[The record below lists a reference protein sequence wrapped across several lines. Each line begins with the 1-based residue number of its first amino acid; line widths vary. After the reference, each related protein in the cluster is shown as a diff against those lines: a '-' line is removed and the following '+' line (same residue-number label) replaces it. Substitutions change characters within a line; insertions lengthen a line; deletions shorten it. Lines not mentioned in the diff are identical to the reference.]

1 MLTYLSG
8 GYTAARYCYLQ
19 VGLMH
24 IKACAQ
30 TYTCVHHFMH
40 AYIRCKMLARMSV
53 V

>member
-1 MLTYLSG
+1 MLMSLSG

-19 VGLMH
+19 AGLMH

-30 TYTCVHHFMH
+30 TNTCVRYFMH
-40 AYIRCKMLARMSV
+40 AHIRCKMLARMSV